1 MENSTVIVETN
12 PGVGE
17 PEKDQ
22 LAVFLQEHEEVEL
35 IVPVLLGLFIT
46 SRLQLRGANAL
57 LVNLGVASVLRQ
69 VFKQLK
75 QTSPR
80 PIKTSPPSTTA
91 TKLNTINSLGEG
103 ITIVH
108 SVPGRLRLK
117 VEQIV
122 EDRVFAK
129 RLERLLNNDDH
140 VIKVRVNR
148 PAASV
153 TINYEQG
160 HLSDLDLGLRLMGIL
175 QEAHQTVAA

>member
-1 MENSTVIVETN
+1 MENSTAIVETSSN
-12 PGVGE
+12 VDALQ
-17 PEKDQ
+17 KDQ
-22 LAVFLQEHEEVEL
+22 LSVFLQEHEEVEL
-35 IVPVLLGLFIT
+35 VVPVLLGLFIT

-57 LVNLGVASVLRQ
+57 LVNLGVASVFRQ

-75 QTSPR
+75 KPGANGVQTTPASSSNMPGNGM
-80 PIKTSPPSTTA
+80 T
-91 TKLNTINSLGEG
+91 SLGEG

-117 VEQIV
+117 VEQII

-140 VIKVRVNR
+140 VIQVRVNR
-148 PAASV
+148 SAASV

-160 HLSDLDLGLRLMGIL
+160 NLSDLDLGLRLMSIL
-175 QEAHQTVAA
+175 QEARQTVAA